1 MHHPAENGFP
11 AKKTK
16 TQVGSTALPTNSI
29 AKQSVIDRIRWMNA
43 KLSKPIT
50 YKDTGVDID
59 AGEELIDLIR
69 PMVKRTRTS
78 RVMGGIGGFAGMFR
92 LDFNEKLFKRNYH
105 EAVLV
110 ACTDSIGTKMLVGI
124 RANKLDTLGIDCVAM
139 NVNDMICCGAEPLF
153 FIDYLA
159 VNKVVPKEAAEL
171 IKGITD
177 GCLQSACALLGG
189 ETCEM
194 PDVYKSGDFDLA
206 GFAVGV
212 VERKRIIDGSNV
224 EVGDVAIAL
233 GSDGL
238 HSNGFGLARRVIFDK
253 AGFDVNDRPPELEG
267 ESIAEAMLR
276 PTRIYVKSILKILSQ
291 YRVKRVVKA
300 MAHITGGGLP
310 GNLPRVLPDGLTV
323 RIKRDSWKVP
333 PIFRLIAAK
342 GPVDSI
348 EMMRVFNMG
357 IGMVMIVSPHFAR
370 PIANR
375 LRRMG
380 ERCWVLGKVRKG
392 GPDLLWA

>member
-1 MHHPAENGFP
+1 MPTAVGTIARMTP
-11 AKKTK
+11 KSAK
-16 TQVGSTALPTNSI
+16 A
-29 AKQSVIDRIRWMNA
+29 
-43 KLSKPIT
+43 IT
-50 YKDTGVDID
+50 YKDAGVDID
-59 AGEELIDLIR
+59 AGDRLVELIR
-69 PMVKRTRTS
+69 PMIRRTRTA
-78 RVMGGIGGFAGMFR
+78 RVMDDVGGFAGMFR
-92 LDFNEKLFKRNYH
+92 LDFNEKLFKRNYRDP
-105 EAVLV
+105 VLV
-110 ACTDSIGTKMLVGI
+110 SCTDSVGTKMLVGL
-124 RANKLDTLGIDCVAM
+124 RMNRLDTIGIDCVAM

-159 VNKVVPKEAAEL
+159 VNKIVPARAAEL
-171 IKGITD
+171 ILGVTD
-177 GCLQSACALLGG
+177 GCLQSGCALLGG

-194 PDVYKSGDFDLA
+194 PDVYKRGEFDLA

-224 EVGDVAIAL
+224 EPGDVAIAL

-238 HSNGFGLARRVIFDK
+238 HSNGFGLARRVLFDR

-267 ESIAEAMLR
+267 ESVGEAMLR
-276 PTRIYVKSILKILSQ
+276 PTRIYVKQVLQVLGR

-300 MAHITGGGLP
+300 MAHITGGGLV
-310 GNLPRVLPDGLTV
+310 GNLPRVLPAGLTV
-323 RIKRDSWKVP
+323 RVKRGSWYVP
-333 PIFRLIAAK
+333 PIFQLIADR

-357 IGMVMIVSPHFAR
+357 IGFVMVVSPHFAR
-370 PIANR
+370 PIMNR

-392 GPDLLWA
+392 GPELLWA